1 MTNYGLCSLLS
12 LHAPGSNKVN
22 SWRISPGYL
31 QGARRESATQD
42 IWFERHRP
50 ELRNHRTNPL
60 RLKGVPSK
68 ASDHKV
74 FTVVPIL
81 KKISLESPPKSYLC
95 GIFMICVTISNF
107 WYSERTLQAPM
118 VRPNQ
123 SHIGESPNL
132 SIHKLGTLLFHHDS
146 LGLKVGVRGSVYRR

>member
-1 MTNYGLCSLLS
+1 
-12 LHAPGSNKVN
+12 
-22 SWRISPGYL
+22 L

-42 IWFERHRP
+42 MWFERHRP
-50 ELRNHRTNPL
+50 ELRNHRMNPL